1 MTESLETIN
10 NEEGMYLILHNNLT
24 LVHCALHDYLPSLIS
39 LPATIFYLLLSL
51 AEDVFKTMALT
62 VSETYSVFLGSPM
75 CKGCV
80 CACVCAKSLQSS
92 FLTLCNQRVYTHY

>member
-51 AEDVFKTMALT
+51 AEDVFKTMALA

-92 FLTLCNQRVYTHY
+92 FLNLCNQRVYTHY